1 MKVWHGR
8 MRRQLER
15 AFMAMPG
22 QDLDTGTLC
31 RWVWVR
37 RQRFRTGQY
46 ERLRRIVRELADP
59 IGRASSKG
67 RPWIWRLRDSRC
79 RGST

>member
-1 MKVWHGR
+1 MRVCRGR

-31 RWVWVR
+31 RWVWAHR
-37 RQRFRTGQY
+37 DRFRTGEC

-67 RPWIWRLRDSRC
+67 RPWLWRLREPIC
-79 RGST
+79 